1 MISKKIL
8 YYFFRFITIYCALA
22 IIALSG
28 CTKKG
33 PDSSTALRVALSS
46 APATLDPR
54 KATDATG
61 MRLCNLLFQ
70 SLVRVDSDLNVVGDA
85 ASDWSYKDKVYTFQ
99 LKSGLQFHNGRPLTK
114 EDLLFSFEEFKSSL
128 SPFSSAFAP
137 IQSVE
142 VVEKDGGFV
151 VQVKVDQYS
160 AKFLSSDLPVLKLL
174 PKKET
179 LEMKDNFGDR
189 PIGSGPLKIE
199 SVEVQNIRLKR
210 VEKLPEGSKL
220 FENFVFKVIKDDF
233 TRSQKLLKGELD
245 LAIAELPPDMVKRL
259 EKEHSDQ
266 LKVYTYP
273 GLSMTYILL
282 NLKDKILSD
291 QKVRK
296 AIGQAIDRDQVIEYK
311 LQGLGQAATSLLTPN
326 NPFFN
331 KDLVNA
337 KHSPEEAGKVLKT
350 LGTLSFK
357 TSSNPMAVDHGKV
370 LANQLEKSGLKVNLQ
385 SFEWGTFY
393 NDVKTGNFQMATMK
407 WVGAFDPD
415 IYRIAFH
422 SDELPPGRNRSHY
435 QNKKLDSLLE
445 SAFRIEDLERRK
457 RAYLEIQRIIFEDD
471 VIIPLWYETQAAIL
485 DKNLDGFEPSALS
498 DYFGILKISKTVA
511 SEGK

>member
-1 MISKKIL
+1 
-8 YYFFRFITIYCALA
+8 
-22 IIALSG
+22 
-28 CTKKG
+28 
-33 PDSSTALRVALSS
+33 
-46 APATLDPR
+46 
-54 KATDATG
+54 
-61 MRLCNLLFQ
+61 
-70 SLVRVDSDLNVVGDA
+70 
-85 ASDWSYKDKVYTFQ
+85 
-99 LKSGLQFHNGRPLTK
+99 
-114 EDLLFSFEEFKSSL
+114 
-128 SPFSSAFAP
+128 
-137 IQSVE
+137 
-142 VVEKDGGFV
+142 
-151 VQVKVDQYS
+151 
-160 AKFLSSDLPVLKLL
+160 
-174 PKKET
+174 
-179 LEMKDNFGDR
+179 
-189 PIGSGPLKIE
+189 
-199 SVEVQNIRLKR
+199 VEVQNIRLKR